1 MHFRGP
7 LHLKQ
12 LAVYKLSGSKKRGL
26 LLPPSH
32 IYGHRRYLKRFVEL
46 EAVKEPKGDDLVDES
61 GEDRSKTI
69 HEALDGVLDTLINW
83 WFKPGQP
90 PKFTPTSTPVQATTS
105 PVAGPTPTLSATTKI
120 SGTSEDFSRIGYYD
134 SASQHLDGL
143 TFLGN
148 HGGDSSGVFDE

>member
-1 MHFRGP
+1 LHFRGP

-32 IYGHRRYLKRFVEL
+32 IYRHRRHLKRSVEL
-46 EAVKEPKGDDLVDES
+46 EAVKEPKGDDLADES
-61 GEDRSKTI
+61 GEDRSKII
-69 HEALDGVLDTLINW
+69 HEALDGVLYTLIDW

-90 PKFTPTSTPVQATTS
+90 PKSTPTSTPVQATAS
-105 PVAGPTPTLSATTKI
+105 PVARPIPTLSAIPKAGGTT
-120 SGTSEDFSRIGYYD
+120 GDFSRIGYYD

-148 HGGDSSGVFDE
+148 HGGDGSGVFDE